1 MKLVSWNVNGLRAA
15 ITKGFYSWVENENA
29 DVICLQETKLSEG
42 QLDLEAQ
49 QYDKYFNYAEK
60 KGYSGTAILSKK
72 EALSVSYGIGVDIHD
87 KEGRVITVEYPEFY
101 LVCVY
106 VPNSQKELLRLSYR
120 RAWNLAL
127 EDYICMLD
135 KKKPVVMTGDLNVA
149 HHPIDLKN
157 PKSNEKNAGFSP
169 KERSDFTRMLSK
181 GFVDSFRYLHP
192 DEVKYSWWSY
202 MFHAREKNAGW
213 RIDYFLVSERIKDK
227 IKVADIETDVL
238 GSDHCPVVLELDF

>member
-72 EALSVSYGIGVDIHD
+72 EALSVSYEIGVDIHD

-157 PKSNEKNAGFSP
+157 PKSNEKNAGFSQE
-169 KERSDFTRMLSK
+169 ERSDFTRMLSK